1 MLKEKE
7 LLFEDIKHY
16 SIILDDYINKRYKYT
31 LNTEYLNDEIKVI
44 SDCLIET
51 INDYEKILINE
62 ETKSLEINII
72 TVGGHDVLTK
82 VI

>member
-31 LNTEYLNDEIKVI
+31 INTEYLDDEIKVI
-44 SDCLIET
+44 SSCLIET
-51 INDYEKILINE
+51 INDYEEILINE
-62 ETKSLEINII
+62 ETK
-72 TVGGHDVLTK
+72 
-82 VI
+82 

>member
-31 LNTEYLNDEIKVI
+31 LNTEYLEDEIKVI
-44 SDCLIET
+44 SSCLIET
-51 INDYEKILINE
+51 INNYEEILINE
-62 ETKSLEINII
+62 ETK
-72 TVGGHDVLTK
+72 
-82 VI
+82 

>member
-31 LNTEYLNDEIKVI
+31 LNTEYLDDEIKVI
-44 SDCLIET
+44 SSCLIET
-51 INDYEKILINE
+51 INDYEEILINE
-62 ETKSLEINII
+62 ETK
-72 TVGGHDVLTK
+72 
-82 VI
+82 

>member
-31 LNTEYLNDEIKVI
+31 INTEYLEDEIKVI
-44 SDCLIET
+44 SSCLIET
-51 INDYEKILINE
+51 INDYEEILINE
-62 ETKSLEINII
+62 ETK
-72 TVGGHDVLTK
+72 
-82 VI
+82 